1 MTNKETPTA
10 ELACFHRRWK
20 KNRDFLSGRDA
31 VEKAGQTYLPKPTYD
46 MPDEEYRGFLK
57 NMLFFP
63 AAIKVMN
70 GWLGLVFKDKP
81 DLIASNSQ
89 LESIK
94 HIVTKDGDSLE
105 DFSRAVIRETMT
117 TNWTG
122 ILVDHPDRSNGI
134 QLTAANAIENGFRP
148 FLAMYP
154 AESILEVRYGIVRNQ
169 RAFTYVRL
177 LESDSVV
184 HELSLQNGIYQIDTF
199 TRADLGQWVLAKS
212 VIPRRDGQ
220 PLSEIPFQIVS
231 FSNSKLPTPS
241 AFDHMVDLNCEIWTL
256 TGQLMEGLRWTI
268 HPIVTVTGV
277 EQQTDK
283 DGKPIQ
289 RSWHRGPGTVWELTG
304 TDMTVN
310 VHEFVGQ
317 NVNTINGIIRDKHS
331 ELARTGSRILADDK
345 AVAEAAETIALR
357 QESDNAILAG
367 MVRHIAH
374 FIQKSLEMMDW
385 WLGGTAGGIRFELN
399 TDYTVT
405 ELSDARTQIAIAL
418 QQGGYITDK
427 EMFKFLQRPGGFID
441 PVVTYDEHQT
451 QLESEVIDRPS
462 TQSDGGAM
470 A

>member
-1 MTNKETPTA
+1 MTKDTPTP

-31 VEKAGQTYLPKPTYD
+31 VEKAGQAYLPKPTFD
-46 MPDEEYRGFLK
+46 MPDDEYRGFLK

-70 GWLGLVFKDKP
+70 GWEGLVFKEKP

-94 HIVTKDGDSLE
+94 HVVTKDGDSLE
-105 DFSRAVIRETMT
+105 DFARSVIRETFT

-122 ILVDHPDRSNGI
+122 ILVDHPERPEGI

-154 AESILEVRYGIVRNQ
+154 AESILEVKYGIVKNQ

-177 LESDSVV
+177 LESDDVV
-184 HELSLQNGIYQIDTF
+184 HELSLQNGVYHVDTWNR
-199 TRADLGQWVLAKS
+199 TERGQWVQVKS
-212 VIPRRDGQ
+212 ITPTRDKQ
-220 PLSEIPFQIVS
+220 PLTEIPFQIVS
-231 FSNSKLPTPS
+231 LSNRKLPTPS

-268 HPIVTVTGV
+268 HPIVTVNGV

-283 DGKPIQ
+283 DGNPVQ
-289 RSWHRGPGTVWELTG
+289 RSWHRGPGSVWELTG
-304 TDMTVN
+304 TEMTVN

-367 MVRHIAH
+367 MVRHIAQ
-374 FIQKSLEMMDW
+374 FIQKALVTMDW
-385 WLGGTAGGIRFELN
+385 WLGGNAGEIRFELN

-405 ELSDARTQIAIAL
+405 ELSDARTQIAMAL
-418 QQGGYITDK
+418 HQGGYITDV
-427 EMFKFLQRPGGFID
+427 EFFKYLQRPGGFID

-451 QLESEVIDRPS
+451 QLESAVIDRPI